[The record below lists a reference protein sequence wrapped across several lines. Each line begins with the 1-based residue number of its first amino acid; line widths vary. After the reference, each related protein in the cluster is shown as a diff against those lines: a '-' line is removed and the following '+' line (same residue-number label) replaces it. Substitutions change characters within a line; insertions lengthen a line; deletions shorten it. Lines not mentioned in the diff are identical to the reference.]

1 MRSVRPNVE
10 VNRRAEG
17 TSELNRRLGA
27 VGKGAATLER
37 CGDAGDYGGG
47 LARKQAENA
56 ARAVPG
62 WQSSKP
68 RMGAECLSRAR
79 IAEQQA
85 SSQAASPE
93 HAEVERQKPERGLTF
108 ELRPR
113 PVRAVAPAANG

>member
-1 MRSVRPNVE
+1 MTDRLHLGRMRSVRPNVE

-85 SSQAASPE
+85 SSREAP
-93 HAEVERQKPERGLTF
+93 PEREAVGLRKPSQGLT
-108 ELRPR
+108 
-113 PVRAVAPAANG
+113 